1 MNIGIWNGIGRVEAG
16 EEVSVLVYGGDYDT
30 YPRH

>member
-1 MNIGIWNGIGRVEAG
+1 MNIGIWNGIGGVEAG
-16 EEVSVLVYGGDYDT
+16 EEVSTVYGGDYDT